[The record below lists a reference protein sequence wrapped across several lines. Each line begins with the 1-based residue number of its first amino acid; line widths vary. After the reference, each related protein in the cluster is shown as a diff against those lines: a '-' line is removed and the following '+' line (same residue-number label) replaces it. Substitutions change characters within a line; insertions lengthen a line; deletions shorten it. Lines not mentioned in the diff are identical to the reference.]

1 MPKLSELKVVIGL
14 AKDGLRKLNQDLR
27 TTKGKF
33 RKNFGEI
40 SDLANK
46 AGRAILLGMAAG
58 LTAVV
63 KAGAD
68 MQKIEVGFRSI
79 MGGAEGASKMVDKL
93 NAFTAT
99 TPFRLEEVAS
109 SARQLIAV
117 GTGVDDVNDR
127 LRMLG
132 DIAAASGN
140 SVGDI
145 SAAFAKVQ
153 AKGKVE
159 LENLNQLA
167 ERGIPIFAELKKV
180 TGDANMEFG
189 AGSVSVAD
197 YNQALANMAG
207 EGGFANDA
215 MNNLSETVSGKF
227 STAMDN
233 LMLAMGDFAEK
244 TGLLAGITDAL
255 DSATVTLARF
265 ATGNDDVNASLAQS
279 EQLLQD
285 LDKAHKGNAQSLSE
299 QADAQ
304 VTAAR
309 KLNAIL
315 GTDESAMALAKA
327 VDVASKAWDVYMESL
342 TAASTLT
349 KDPAQI
355 IIDQFDAYNDAGLK
369 ATHTS
374 SLLTAQLKDQ
384 IFTTKEAADAMANL
398 NDAFGLQGFTGTLED
413 VAMDEEEME
422 SEDTGWMDD
431 YAARLNRLK
440 EVAAEVGQGMQDA
453 FNSAAQGMVISAG
466 MIAGAMMAGTA
477 SARDMGNMVLQSIA
491 GLAVQ
496 IGQIAIGTGLAIGG
510 IKKALQTL
518 NPIVAV
524 AAGVALVALGSFA
537 KASLAKSAE
546 MSGIPHMA
554 EGGLFTGSSLAMVGE
569 GPGTSM
575 ANPEV
580 VAPLDKLQSM
590 LGGGN
595 VNVTGRLDGRDI
607 LISSERSNFDR
618 SRVRGF

>member
-46 AGRAILLGMAAG
+46 AGRAILMGMAAG

-140 SVGDI
+140 SIGDI

-167 ERGIPIFAELKKV
+167 ERGIPIFDELKKV

-255 DSATVTLARF
+255 DHATVTLARF

-309 KLNAIL
+309 KLDAIL
-315 GTDESAMALAKA
+315 GTDESAIALAKA

-384 IFTTKEAADAMANL
+384 IFTTKEAADEMANL

-413 VAMDEEEME
+413 VAMDEEEE
-422 SEDTGWMDD
+422 LFDEGQQE
-431 YAARLNRLK
+431 RI
-440 EVAAEVGQGMQDA
+440 AE
-453 FNSAAQGMVISAG
+453 
-466 MIAGAMMAGTA
+466 GTA
-477 SARDMGNMVLQSIA
+477 SLRKAALAAANIGGVMSVTSALTTAAFDSIKEGGQSFGQSMLAMLESLLKKAIALAAAFAAMSIA
-491 GLAVQ
+491 TG
-496 IGQIAIGTGLAIGG
+496 GTGGFALDKFKGFMLGGLGVEGFASGG
-510 IKKALQTL
+510 I
-518 NPIVAV
+518 V
-524 AAGVALVALGSFA
+524 
-537 KASLAKSAE
+537 
-546 MSGIPHMA
+546 
-554 EGGLFTGSSLAMVGE
+554 TGATLAMVGE

-575 ANPEV
+575 SNPEV
-580 VAPLDKLQSM
+580 IAPLDKLQSM
-590 LGGGN
+590 MGGGN